1 MSEQGNELQRSF
13 NRYLRRNQAW
23 VFIILTG
30 IILFVS
36 VFVYRSFSKST
47 KTPLEN
53 YKDQITQMQE
63 QIDAQETRIQQL
75 EEQIKN
81 CKKNQ
86 ITKKENHLG
95 QINRS
100 R

>member
-36 VFVYRSFSKST
+36 VFVYRSFAKST
-47 KTPLEN
+47 KTPLDN

-63 QIDAQETRIQQL
+63 QIDEQDERIKQL
-75 EEQIKN
+75 EEQIKQLQEKSN
-81 CKKNQ
+81 
-86 ITKKENHLG
+86 
-95 QINRS
+95 
-100 R
+100 

>member
-36 VFVYRSFSKST
+36 VFVYRSVAKST

-75 EEQIKN
+75 EEQIKKLQEESN
-81 CKKNQ
+81 N
-86 ITKKENHLG
+86 
-95 QINRS
+95 
-100 R
+100 

>member
-1 MSEQGNELQRSF
+1 MSEQGNELQSSF

-75 EEQIKN
+75 EEQIKKLQEESN
-81 CKKNQ
+81 N
-86 ITKKENHLG
+86 
-95 QINRS
+95 
-100 R
+100 

>member
-47 KTPLEN
+47 KTPLDN

-75 EEQIKN
+75 EEQIKKMQEESN
-81 CKKNQ
+81 N
-86 ITKKENHLG
+86 
-95 QINRS
+95 
-100 R
+100 

>member
-30 IILFVS
+30 IILFLS
-36 VFVYRSFSKST
+36 VFVYRSFAKST
-47 KTPLEN
+47 KTPLDN

-75 EEQIKN
+75 EEQIKKLQEESN
-81 CKKNQ
+81 N
-86 ITKKENHLG
+86 
-95 QINRS
+95 
-100 R
+100 

>member
-63 QIDAQETRIQQL
+63 QIDAQETRIHQL
-75 EEQIKN
+75 EEQIKQLQEKSN
-81 CKKNQ
+81 N
-86 ITKKENHLG
+86 
-95 QINRS
+95 
-100 R
+100 

>member
-13 NRYLRRNQAW
+13 NRYLRRKQAW

-36 VFVYRSFSKST
+36 VFVYRSFAKST
-47 KTPLEN
+47 KTPLDN

-75 EEQIKN
+75 EEQIKQLQEKSN
-81 CKKNQ
+81 N
-86 ITKKENHLG
+86 
-95 QINRS
+95 
-100 R
+100 

>member
-75 EEQIKN
+75 EEQIKKMQEESN
-81 CKKNQ
+81 N
-86 ITKKENHLG
+86 
-95 QINRS
+95 
-100 R
+100 

>member
-36 VFVYRSFSKST
+36 VFVYRSFAKST
-47 KTPLEN
+47 KTPLDN

-75 EEQIKN
+75 EEQIKKMQEESN
-81 CKKNQ
+81 N
-86 ITKKENHLG
+86 
-95 QINRS
+95 
-100 R
+100 

>member
-75 EEQIKN
+75 EEQIK
-81 CKKNQ
+81 KLQ
-86 ITKKENHLG
+86 EESNH
-95 QINRS
+95 
-100 R
+100 

>member
-63 QIDAQETRIQQL
+63 RIDAQETRIQQL
-75 EEQIKN
+75 EEQIKKLQEESN
-81 CKKNQ
+81 N
-86 ITKKENHLG
+86 
-95 QINRS
+95 
-100 R
+100 

>member
-1 MSEQGNELQRSF
+1 M
-13 NRYLRRNQAW
+13 
-23 VFIILTG
+23 FIILTG

-36 VFVYRSFSKST
+36 VFVYRSFAKST

-75 EEQIKN
+75 EEQIKKLQEESN
-81 CKKNQ
+81 N
-86 ITKKENHLG
+86 
-95 QINRS
+95 
-100 R
+100 

>member
-63 QIDAQETRIQQL
+63 QIDTQETRIQQL
-75 EEQIKN
+75 E
-81 CKKNQ
+81 
-86 ITKKENHLG
+86 
-95 QINRS
+95 
-100 R
+100 

>member
-13 NRYLRRNQAW
+13 NRYLKRNQAW

-36 VFVYRSFSKST
+36 VFVYRSFAKST
-47 KTPLEN
+47 KTPLDN

-75 EEQIKN
+75 EEQIKKLQEESN
-81 CKKNQ
+81 N
-86 ITKKENHLG
+86 
-95 QINRS
+95 
-100 R
+100 

>member
-75 EEQIKN
+75 EGQIKKLQEESN
-81 CKKNQ
+81 N
-86 ITKKENHLG
+86 
-95 QINRS
+95 
-100 R
+100 

>member
-63 QIDAQETRIQQL
+63 QIDAQETRILQL
-75 EEQIKN
+75 EEQIKQLQEKSN
-81 CKKNQ
+81 N
-86 ITKKENHLG
+86 
-95 QINRS
+95 
-100 R
+100 

>member
-36 VFVYRSFSKST
+36 VCVYRSFSKST

-75 EEQIKN
+75 EEQIKQLQEKSN
-81 CKKNQ
+81 N
-86 ITKKENHLG
+86 
-95 QINRS
+95 
-100 R
+100 